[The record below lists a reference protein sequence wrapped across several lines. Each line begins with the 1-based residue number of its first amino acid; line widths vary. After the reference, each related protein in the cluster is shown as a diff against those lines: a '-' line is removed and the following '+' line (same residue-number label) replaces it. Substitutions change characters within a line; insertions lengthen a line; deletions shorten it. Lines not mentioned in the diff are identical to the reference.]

1 MSDREPS
8 SANLVTRAGV
18 LVAIVAIGSLSLVA
32 SNFWL
37 QTGLFAMAAATAAI
51 GLSLL
56 VGTAGQLSLGHA
68 FFIAVG
74 AYGYAWLAGPTD
86 DPDLAGLGLPPV
98 LAAVLAV
105 LLAGLAGAIF
115 SPISARLR
123 GIYLGLASLGL
134 VFLGQHVMVNAASL
148 TGGFNGRDAAPMR
161 VPGYAF
167 DNDDPASLRVLGEP
181 FDRLERL
188 WVLFVILLIVAAWLA
203 RNVLRSRTGRAWATM
218 RDSETAATVLG
229 IDVPRAKAVAFT
241 VSSMYAGLGGVMT
254 ALAFSR
260 IVPESFGLALSINM
274 LVMIV
279 VGGIG
284 TVGGPIAGA
293 VFVTALPLVLDRYSG
308 SIPFVA
314 DPGQPGFTASTV
326 ARMLYGLAIIIVL
339 LFLPA
344 GLSAL
349 WSHRNGSRRRSG
361 DDPPTPLP
369 ADDRPMTDPSPTAD
383 AAANPR
389 R

>member
-1 MSDREPS
+1 MSDRG
-8 SANLVTRAGV
+8 RAAPRSLAA
-18 LVAIVAIGSLSLVA
+18 LVALVAIGSLSLVA

-51 GLSLL
+51 GLSML
-56 VGTAGQLSLGHA
+56 VGTAGQLSLAHA

-74 AYGYAWLAGPTD
+74 AYGYAWLAGATD
-86 DPDLAGLGLPPV
+86 TTGLAGLGLPPV
-98 LAAVLAV
+98 VAAVLAV
-105 LLAGLAGAIF
+105 LLAGLAGAVF
-115 SPISARLR
+115 SPISGRLR

-134 VFLGQHVMVNAASL
+134 VFLGQHVMVNASSL

-161 VPGYAF
+161 ALGYAF
-167 DNDDPASLRVLGEP
+167 DDDDPSGLRVLGQQ

-188 WVLFVILLIVAAWLA
+188 WVLFLVLVVVAAWLA
-203 RNVLRSRTGRAWATM
+203 RNVLTGRTGRAWATM
-218 RDSETAATVLG
+218 RDSEIAAGVLG
-229 IDVPRAKAVAFT
+229 IEVPRAKATAFV

-260 IVPESFGLALSINM
+260 IVPESFGLALSIDM

-284 TVGGPIAGA
+284 TVGGATAGA

-314 DPGQPGFTASTV
+314 DPGQPGFTASIV
-326 ARMLYGLAIIIVL
+326 ARMLYGVAIIVVL
-339 LFLPA
+339 LFSPG

-349 WSHRNGSRRRSG
+349 WSGRTHVAHTAPDAS
-361 DDPPTPLP
+361 PPT
-369 ADDRPMTDPSPTAD
+369 
-383 AAANPR
+383 AAAPHAV
-389 R
+389 

>member
-1 MSDREPS
+1 VSDRSPGSLS
-8 SANLVTRAGV
+8 SLGRLGAAI
-18 LVAIVAIGSLSLVA
+18 AIVAIGSLSLFA

-86 DPDLAGLGLPPV
+86 DPDLAGLGLPPL

-115 SPISARLR
+115 SPISGRLS

-134 VFLGQHVMVNAASL
+134 VFLGQHVMVNAESI

-161 VPGYAF
+161 VPGFAF
-167 DNDDPASLRVLGEP
+167 DDDEPTSLRVLGQS

-188 WVLFVILLIVAAWLA
+188 WVLFLVVVVVAMWLA
-203 RNVLRSRTGRAWATM
+203 RNVLWSRTGRAWATM

-229 IDVPRAKAVAFT
+229 IKVSRAKAAAFT
-241 VSSMYAGLGGVMT
+241 VSSMYAGLGGVLT

-260 IVPESFGLALSINM
+260 IVPESFALALSIDM

-279 VGGIG
+279 VGGVG
-284 TVGGPIAGA
+284 TVGGATVGA

-314 DPGQPGFTASTV
+314 EPGQPGFTATIV
-326 ARMLYGLAIIIVL
+326 ARMLYGLAIVVVL
-339 LFLPA
+339 LFSPA
-344 GLSAL
+344 GISAI
-349 WSHRNGSRRRSG
+349 WSDRGGTRRRSN
-361 DDPPTPLP
+361 DQSPSTPEHT
-369 ADDRPMTDPSPTAD
+369 DRPDTSPSNA
-383 AAANPR
+383 ASAANPGR
-389 R
+389 

>member
-1 MSDREPS
+1 MSDRMGLPHGRS
-8 SANLVTRAGV
+8 RRVGAV
-18 LVAIVAIGSLSLVA
+18 VALVAIGSLSLVA

-56 VGTAGQLSLGHA
+56 VGTAGQLSLAHA

-74 AYGYAWLAGPTD
+74 AYGYAWFAGATD
-86 DPDLAGLGLPPV
+86 DPGLSGLGLPPV

-105 LLAGLAGAIF
+105 LLAGLAGAVF
-115 SPISARLR
+115 SPISGRLR

-134 VFLGQHVMVNAASL
+134 VFLGEHVMINASSL
-148 TGGFNGRDAAPMR
+148 TGGFNGRDAVPMG
-161 VPGYAF
+161 VPGF
-167 DNDDPASLRVLGEP
+167 EFSDDEPSGLWVLGQS

-188 WVLFVILLIVAAWLA
+188 WVLFLVLTVIAAWLA
-203 RNVLRSRTGRAWATM
+203 RNLLVSRTGRAWATM
-218 RDSETAATVLG
+218 RDSEIAAGVLG
-229 IDVPRAKAVAFT
+229 IEVARAKAAAFT

-260 IVPESFGLALSINM
+260 IVPESFGLALSIDM

-279 VGGIG
+279 VGGVG
-284 TVGGPIAGA
+284 TVGGAATGA
-293 VFVTALPLVLDRYSG
+293 VFVTALPLVLDRYSS

-314 DPGQPGFTASTV
+314 DPGQPGFTASVV
-326 ARMLYGLAIIIVL
+326 ARMLYGVAIIVVL
-339 LFLPA
+339 LFSPA
-344 GLSAL
+344 GLSSL
-349 WSHRNGSRRRSG
+349 WTGRQDGDRQSTDHPPSTPPRR
-361 DDPPTPLP
+361 DPPETSPLP
-369 ADDRPMTDPSPTAD
+369 AAE
-383 AAANPR
+383 AATTR